1 MTEQDRSMITLV
13 ATRAKHA
20 GTGTIKVCKQ
30 CSMRSHYAVKH
41 GSSTRVNLLRPKPAP
56 PTYIERLC
64 EPHGEDGKVRGLRFV
79 QAEKFEQLW
88 QNAIQGNSKSE
99 PTCTGILELD
109 KDSERQ
115 VGLCWQERIKCN
127 TCGYLSEREKLY
139 NEVDRGRRGRK
150 VAAPNLAVQVG
161 LTHMPMAN
169 TGLQT
174 LLHSLDVPSSSTSTL

>member
-30 CSMRSHYAVKH
+30 CSMRSRYAVKH

-99 PTCTGILELD
+99 PTCTGTSSLTKTARDRWASAGRNASNATLVAICQ
-109 KDSERQ
+109 K
-115 VGLCWQERIKCN
+115 
-127 TCGYLSEREKLY
+127 EKSY
-139 NEVDRGRRGRK
+139 TMKWTGVEEVVK
-150 VAAPNLAVQVG
+150 
-161 LTHMPMAN
+161 
-169 TGLQT
+169 
-174 LLHSLDVPSSSTSTL
+174 